1 MSQVKNRGV
10 LQVLSEEVSLKEAP
24 ECGQGLGG
32 PDICRKVNPTL
43 RAKVEK
49 ERALEAG
56 ERRGGRASLLV
67 QAERRGRVGV

>member
-32 PDICRKVNPTL
+32 PDNSSTVVFHFFCQFLVKYLGNYKAVCNSIC
-43 RAKVEK
+43 
-49 ERALEAG
+49 
-56 ERRGGRASLLV
+56 
-67 QAERRGRVGV
+67 